1 MTACDLKTKQQI
13 TGFFMATDSY
23 FRGVRVIEINGGTR
37 PIRTVSTAVIGLLA
51 TAEDADP
58 LVFPLD
64 TAVLITD
71 IQRSIE
77 KAGVKG
83 TLSRSLQAIIDQT
96 NALVVVVR
104 VEQKTTEA
112 EQTTAV
118 IGGQVSGKYT
128 GMKALLTAE
137 QNLKVK
143 PRILGAPGL
152 DTAPVTA
159 ALGGIAEKL
168 RAFNYVSANGC
179 DTKEEATAY
188 RDAIGSRETMIIW
201 PDFLGWDTETSS
213 TTTFEATA
221 RALGLRA
228 KIDNDTGWHKTLSN
242 VPVNGVTGI
251 SKDVFWQLQSMDTDA
266 GYLNSNEITTLIQ
279 RDGFR
284 FWGSR
289 TCSADPLFAFEN
301 YTRTAQ
307 ILADTMA
314 EGHMWAVD
322 KPLHPSLA
330 KDIVEGINAKF
341 RDLRTQ
347 GYIIDGQ
354 CWFDPAFN
362 SKESLKAGRLLLD
375 YDFTPV
381 PPLED
386 LTLQQRITDRY
397 LADFAS
403 RMTA

>member
-1 MTACDLKTKQQI
+1 
-13 TGFFMATDSY
+13 MATDSY
-23 FRGVRVIEINGGTR
+23 HHGVRVHELNAGTR
-37 PIRTVSTAVIGLLA
+37 PIRTVSTAVIGLIA
-51 TAEDADP
+51 TGSDADATT
-58 LVFPLD
+58 FPLD
-64 TAVLITD
+64 KPVLITN
-71 IQRSIE
+71 IQAAIGN
-77 KAGVKG
+77 AGTQG
-83 TLSRSLQAIIDQT
+83 TLARSLQAIVDQT
-96 NALVVVVR
+96 NAVVVVVR
-104 VEQKTTEA
+104 VDQKIDEA

-118 IGGQVSGKYT
+118 IGGTVNGKYT

-137 QNLKVK
+137 QHLGVK

-152 DTAPVTA
+152 DTAAVTA

-168 RAFNYVSANGC
+168 RAFNYVSAHGC
-179 DTKEEATAY
+179 ETKEEAVAY

-201 PDFLGWDTETSS
+201 PDFLGWDTVTSS
-213 TTTFEATA
+213 TKTFEATA

-228 KIDNDTGWHKTLSN
+228 KIDNDIGWHKTLSN

-266 GYLNSNEITTLIQ
+266 GYLNSNEVTTLIQ
-279 RDGFR
+279 SNGLR

-289 TCSADPLFAFEN
+289 TCTDDPLFAFEN
-301 YTRTAQ
+301 STRTAQ
-307 ILADTMA
+307 VLADTMA

-330 KDIVEGINAKF
+330 RDIVEGINAKF
-341 RDLRTQ
+341 RDLKTQ
-347 GYIIDGQ
+347 GYIIDGE
-354 CWFDPAFN
+354 CWFDDSVN
-362 SKESLKAGRLLLD
+362 SKETLKSGRLILD
-375 YDFTPV
+375 YDYTPV

-386 LTLQQRITDRY
+386 LTLRQRITDKY

>member
-1 MTACDLKTKQQI
+1 
-13 TGFFMATDSY
+13 MATDSY
-23 FRGVRVIEINGGTR
+23 HHGVRVYELSEGTR
-37 PIRTVSTAVIGLLA
+37 PIRTVSTAVIGLVA

-58 LVFPLD
+58 LLFPLD
-64 TAVLITD
+64 TAVLLTNV
-71 IQRSIE
+71 QGSIE
-77 KAGVKG
+77 KAGTKG
-83 TLSRSLQAIIDQT
+83 TLARSLQAIADQT
-96 NALVVVVR
+96 NAVIVVVR
-104 VEQKTTEA
+104 VEQKTDEA

-118 IGGQVSGKYT
+118 IGGQVNGKYT

-152 DTAPVTA
+152 DSAPVA
-159 ALGGIAEKL
+159 SAFGGIAEKL
-168 RAFNYVSANGC
+168 RAFVYVSAYG
-179 DTKEEATAY
+179 TKEEAAAY
-188 RDAIGSRETMIIW
+188 RDSIGSRETMIIW
-201 PDFLGWDTETSS
+201 PDFLGWDTVSSS

-251 SKDVFWQLQSMDTDA
+251 SKDVYWQLQSMETDA
-266 GYLNSNEITTLIQ
+266 GYLNTNEITTLIQ

-289 TCSADPLFAFEN
+289 TCSADPLFQFEN

-307 ILADTMA
+307 IIADTMA

-330 KDIVEGINAKF
+330 RDIVEGINAKF
-341 RDLRTQ
+341 RDLKTA
-347 GYIIDGQ
+347 GYIIDAS
-354 CWFDPAFN
+354 CWFDPNSN
-362 SKESLKAGRLLLD
+362 SKEQLKNGQLILD
-375 YDFTPV
+375 YDYTPV

-386 LTLQQRITDRY
+386 LTLRQRITDKY

>member
-1 MTACDLKTKQQI
+1 
-13 TGFFMATDSY
+13 MATDSY
-23 FRGVRVIEINGGTR
+23 HHGVRVYELSEGTR
-37 PIRTVSTAVIGLLA
+37 PIRTVSTAVIGLVA

-58 LVFPLD
+58 LLFPLD
-64 TAVLITD
+64 TAVLLTNV
-71 IQRSIE
+71 QGSIE
-77 KAGVKG
+77 KAGTKG
-83 TLSRSLQAIIDQT
+83 TLARSLQAIADQT
-96 NALVVVVR
+96 NAVIVVVR
-104 VEQKTTEA
+104 VEQKTDEA

-118 IGGQVSGKYT
+118 IGGQVNGKYT

-152 DTAPVTA
+152 DSAPVA
-159 ALGGIAEKL
+159 AAFGGIAEKL
-168 RAFNYVSANGC
+168 RAFVYVSAYGC
-179 DTKEEATAY
+179 GTKEEAAAY
-188 RDAIGSRETMIIW
+188 RDSIGSRETMIIW
-201 PDFLGWDTETSS
+201 PDFLGWDTASSS

-251 SKDVFWQLQSMDTDA
+251 SKDVYWQLQSMETDA

-289 TCSADPLFAFEN
+289 TCSADPLFQFEN

-307 ILADTMA
+307 IIADTMA

-322 KPLHPSLA
+322 TPLHPSLA
-330 KDIVEGINAKF
+330 RDIVEGINAKF
-341 RDLRTQ
+341 RDLKTA
-347 GYIIDGQ
+347 GYIIDAS
-354 CWFDPAFN
+354 CWFDPNSN
-362 SKESLKAGRLLLD
+362 SKEQLKNGQLILD
-375 YDFTPV
+375 YDYTPV

-386 LTLQQRITDRY
+386 LTLRQRITDKY

>member
-1 MTACDLKTKQQI
+1 
-13 TGFFMATDSY
+13 MATDSY
-23 FRGVRVIEINGGTR
+23 FHGVRVIELNDGIR
-37 PIRTVSTAVIGLLA
+37 PIRTVSTAVIGLIA
-51 TAEDADP
+51 TSEDADAET
-58 LVFPLD
+58 FPLNKA
-64 TAVLITD
+64 TLITN
-71 IQRSIE
+71 IQTAIG
-77 KAGVKG
+77 KAGTKG
-83 TLSRSLQAIIDQT
+83 TLARSLQAIVDQT
-96 NALVVVVR
+96 NTLVVVVR
-104 VEQKTTEA
+104 VATAVSEA

-118 IGGQVSGKYT
+118 IGGTVNGNYT

-137 QNLKVK
+137 QHLGVK

-152 DTAPVTA
+152 DTAAVTA
-159 ALGGIAEKL
+159 SLTSIAGSL
-168 RAFNYVSANGC
+168 RAFNYVSAHGC
-179 DTKEEATAY
+179 ETKEEASAY
-188 RDAIGSRETMIIW
+188 RDAIGSRETMVIW
-201 PDFLGWDTETSS
+201 PDFLGWDTVTSS
-213 TTTFEATA
+213 TSTFEATA

-228 KIDNDTGWHKTLSN
+228 KIDKEIGWHKTLSN

-289 TCSADPLFAFEN
+289 TCATDPLFQFEN
-301 YTRTAQ
+301 YTRTAHV
-307 ILADTMA
+307 ISDTMA

-330 KDIVEGINAKF
+330 RDIVEGINAKF
-341 RDLRTQ
+341 RDLKTQ
-347 GYIIDGQ
+347 GYIIDAE
-354 CWFDPAFN
+354 CWFDDSAN
-362 SKESLKAGRLLLD
+362 SKETLKNGQLILD

-386 LTLQQRITDRY
+386 LTLRQRITDKY

>member
-1 MTACDLKTKQQI
+1 
-13 TGFFMATDSY
+13 MATDSY
-23 FRGVRVIEINGGTR
+23 HHGVRVLELNEGTR
-37 PIRTVSTAVIGLLA
+37 PILTVSTAVIGLVA

-58 LVFPLD
+58 LTFPLD
-64 TAVLITD
+64 TAVLITNT
-71 IQRSIE
+71 QGSIE

-83 TLSRSLQAIIDQT
+83 TLARSLQAIADQA
-96 NALVVVVR
+96 NAVVVVVR
-104 VEQKTTEA
+104 VETKATEA
-112 EQTTAV
+112 EQKTAV
-118 IGGQVSGKYT
+118 IGGQVNGKYT
-128 GMKALLTAE
+128 GMKALMTAE

-152 DTAPVTA
+152 DSAEVTA
-159 ALGGIAEKL
+159 ALTGIAEKL
-168 RAFNYVSANGC
+168 RAFNYVSAFGC
-179 DTKEEATAY
+179 ETKEDATAY
-188 RDAIGSRETMIIW
+188 RDAIGSRETMVIW
-201 PDFLGWDTETSS
+201 PDFLGWDTATST

-228 KIDNDTGWHKTLSN
+228 KIDNEIGWHKTISN

-266 GYLNSNEITTLIQ
+266 GYLNSNEVTTLIQ

-330 KDIVEGINAKF
+330 KDIVDGINAKF
-341 RDLRTQ
+341 RDLKNQ
-347 GYIIDGQ
+347 GYIIDAE
-354 CWFDPAFN
+354 CWFDPDAN
-362 SKESLKAGRLLLD
+362 SKESLKSGRLLLD
-375 YDFTPV
+375 YDYTPV

-386 LTLQQRITDRY
+386 LTLRQRITDRY

>member
-1 MTACDLKTKQQI
+1 
-13 TGFFMATDSY
+13 MATDSY
-23 FRGVRVIEINGGTR
+23 FHGVRVIEINGGTR

-83 TLSRSLQAIIDQT
+83 TLARSLQAIVDQT
-96 NALVVVVR
+96 NALVIVVR

-118 IGGQVSGKYT
+118 IGGQVNGRYT

-168 RAFNYVSANGC
+168 RAFNYVGANGC
-179 DTKEEATAY
+179 DTKEEAAAY

-201 PDFLGWDTETSS
+201 PDFLGWDTVTSS

-251 SKDVFWQLQSMDTDA
+251 SKDVFWQLQSMETDA

-307 ILADTMA
+307 ILSDTMA

>member
-1 MTACDLKTKQQI
+1 
-13 TGFFMATDSY
+13 MATDSY
-23 FRGVRVIEINGGTR
+23 HHGVRVLELNEGTR
-37 PIRTVSTAVIGLLA
+37 PIRTVSTAVIGLVA

-58 LVFPLD
+58 LTFPLD
-64 TAVLITD
+64 TAVLITNT
-71 IQRSIE
+71 QGSIE

-83 TLSRSLQAIIDQT
+83 TLARSLQAIADQA
-96 NALVVVVR
+96 NAVVVVVR
-104 VEQKTTEA
+104 VETKTTEA
-112 EQTTAV
+112 EQKTAV
-118 IGGQVSGKYT
+118 IGGQVNGKYT

-152 DTAPVTA
+152 DSAEVTA
-159 ALGGIAEKL
+159 ALTGIAEKL
-168 RAFNYVSANGC
+168 RAFNYVSAFGC
-179 DTKEEATAY
+179 ETKEDATAY
-188 RDAIGSRETMIIW
+188 RDAIGSRETMVIW
-201 PDFLGWDTETSS
+201 PDFLGWDTATST

-228 KIDNDTGWHKTLSN
+228 KIDNEIGWHKTISN

-266 GYLNSNEITTLIQ
+266 GYLNSNEVTTLIQ

-330 KDIVEGINAKF
+330 KDIVDGINAKF
-341 RDLRTQ
+341 RDLKNQ
-347 GYIIDGQ
+347 GYIIDAE
-354 CWFDPAFN
+354 CWFDPDAN
-362 SKESLKAGRLLLD
+362 SKESLKSGRLLLD
-375 YDFTPV
+375 YDYTPV

-386 LTLQQRITDRY
+386 LTLRQRITDRY